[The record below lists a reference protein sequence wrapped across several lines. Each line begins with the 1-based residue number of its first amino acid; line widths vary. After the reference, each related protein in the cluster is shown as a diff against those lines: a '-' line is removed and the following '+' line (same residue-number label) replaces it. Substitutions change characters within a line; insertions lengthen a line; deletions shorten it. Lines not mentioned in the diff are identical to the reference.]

1 MGKFIEEVRKNAMTI
16 VLVLVVIFFA
26 VMSKGQILQPTNV
39 SNLIAQNAYVFVL
52 ATGMLYCI
60 LTGGNID
67 LSPGSIVCFIGA
79 VGGVMMVT
87 WGWPVWLSMAFG
99 LRM

>member
-1 MGKFIEEVRKNAMTI
+1 MGKLVEGIRKYAMTI
-16 VLVLVVIFFA
+16 VLVLVVIFFTI
-26 VMSKGQILQPTNV
+26 MSGGKILQASNIN
-39 SNLIAQNAYVFVL
+39 NLIAQNAYVFVL

-79 VGGVMMVT
+79 VGGTMLVT
-87 WGWPVWLSMAFG
+87 WGWPIWLSMLCA
-99 LRM
+99 R